1 MGKEPHEIR
10 QEIEETRS
18 RMGDTVEAIG
28 YKADVKSRAKESI
41 SNKKDDIVSS
51 VRNVKD
57 NVVGTIAGTGES
69 IAGSV
74 GSMKDSTVSSVQGNT
89 PSTGDV
95 KQRAQRAAGLAQ
107 ENPWGLALGSV
118 AVGFLAGMAF
128 PATRVEEERIG
139 PVASEMREKAAETGR
154 EALERGKQ
162 VVQETA
168 QVAREAAG
176 EAAEKTMN
184 TAKETGQQQG
194 QELASSAQENVQ
206 DMGGGASMPPG
217 GTGDLERTGPES
229 KQS

>member
-10 QEIEETRS
+10 QDIEETRS

-51 VRNVKD
+51 MRNVKD
-57 NVVGTIAGTGES
+57 NVVGSIAGTGES

-74 GSMKDSTVSSVQGNT
+74 GNMKDATVSTAQSTT
-89 PSTGDV
+89 PSAGDV
-95 KQRAQRAAGLAQ
+95 KRQARRAAGMAQ
-107 ENPWGLALGSV
+107 ENPWGLALGSF
-118 AVGFLAGMAF
+118 AVGFLAGMVV

-139 PVASEMREKAAETGR
+139 PVATQMREKATETGR

-168 QVAREAAG
+168 QVARDAAG
-176 EAAEKTMN
+176 EAAQKTMD

-194 QELASSAQENVQ
+194 QDLASSAQENVQ
-206 DMGGGASMPPG
+206 DMRGGGSMPPG